1 MLVLI
6 TYDVNTEDAAGRKRL
21 RQIAKKCVDYGQR
34 VQNSVFE
41 CLLDAGQ
48 CRSLQAKLLSIMDPE
63 KDSLRF
69 YYLGNQYEKKVEHF
83 GCKNTYRP
91 ALFTLQWA
99 FLAAFSKAF
108 VTLAKDG
115 QGKLCIF
122 AVAPPTGSVD

>member
-41 CLLDAGQ
+41 CLLDAAQ
-48 CRSLQAKLLSIMDPE
+48 YKLLKAELTALIDE
-63 KDSLRF
+63 KKDSLRF

-83 GCKNTYRP
+83 GCKNSYQP
-91 ALFTLQWA
+91 EDTLI
-99 FLAAFSKAF
+99 L
-108 VTLAKDG
+108 
-115 QGKLCIF
+115 
-122 AVAPPTGSVD
+122 